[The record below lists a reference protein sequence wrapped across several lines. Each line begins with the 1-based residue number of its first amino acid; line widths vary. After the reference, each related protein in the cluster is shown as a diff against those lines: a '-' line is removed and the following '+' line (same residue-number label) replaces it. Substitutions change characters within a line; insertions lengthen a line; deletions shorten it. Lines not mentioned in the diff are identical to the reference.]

1 MEMKR
6 AALSIVSVT
15 LILVLAMA
23 SLEGRRA
30 LGGIWADEGG
40 GRAPPEVNKEM
51 AMQTFIYCRKY
62 LIEKEGASKDVNPRI
77 QQEATR
83 NLQSALLPERNIY
96 ELISLLPPQVKEIFL
111 VCLREKD
118 LVFQNSGP
126 EAIFSWCMEFV
137 EFVLNSPNAPRR
149 YLLSDLSQQDS
160 GTPILALESAP
171 ETELSQ
177 DLEKSYLA
185 PTSYLSARTHHSDTA
200 LYQLL
205 LISNK
210 VSSSESE
217 DTKGS
222 KSKPPSSSNKPSPPA
237 AKGKNKKLS
246 RKEQE
251 DIDRELMVAVVATA
265 ASTFT
270 LVALLF
276 FCCLKVKGN
285 KNKISPR
292 EEHRDG
298 RPLLDLLDFS
308 GGSPQ
313 QSISL
318 GSSNNKDFCIDSVK
332 NLSAKPDNCDTSLA
346 QAEPLE
352 ATAGTPSLPPV
363 KPPPG
368 GLAPPPGL
376 HPPPPPKA
384 CPPMPPK
391 SKLVPPA
398 PRRQGNSA
406 SSEPSDESGAPKT
419 KLKPFFWDKVL
430 ASPGHSMVWDEISGG
445 SFQFNEEMIESLF
458 GYTVDHHKNDQR
470 KDLSQYIKIID
481 PRKAQNLSIL
491 LRALNVTTA
500 EVVDA
505 LQECNELPT
514 ELLSTLLKM
523 APTQDEEL
531 KLRLYTGDLS
541 LLGPAERFLKVLVE
555 IPFAFKRIE
564 SLLFMSS
571 LEEEFSS
578 VKDSF
583 KTLEVACDKLKSSR
597 LFLKLLE
604 AVLKTGNRMN
614 DGTYRGGA
622 SAFRLDTLLK
632 LSDVKGT
639 DGKTTLLHFVV
650 QEIIR
655 TEGIK
660 AIRALK
666 SNQSIS
672 SSKSVDLV
680 EDPNQ
685 HTEECYFNLGLQVVS
700 VVGSELQD
708 VKKAAV
714 IDADALTTAVLKLN
728 SSLSKIREFLN
739 NDMKN
744 MNEECEFVVA
754 LSSFIDKTDADI
766 RWLSVEEKRIM
777 ALIKST
783 ADYFHG
789 NSGRDEGL
797 RLFAIIRDFLMMVDK
812 VCNEVREARMKHNK
826 TSKKEKEA
834 ASVSA
839 SPDNRPPI
847 SSDKRHPFKDMR
859 ERLFPAIQD
868 RRMESSS
875 SDDESP

>member
-6 AALSIVSVT
+6 AALSIASVT

-51 AMQTFIYCRKY
+51 TFIYCRKY

-77 QQEATR
+77 QQQATR

-118 LVFQNSGP
+118 LVFQDSGP

-210 VSSSESE
+210 ASSSESE

-222 KSKPPSSSNKPSPPA
+222 KSKPPSSSNKPSPPG
-237 AKGKNKKLS
+237 AK
-246 RKEQE
+246 
-251 DIDRELMVAVVATA
+251 
-265 ASTFT
+265 
-270 LVALLF
+270 
-276 FCCLKVKGN
+276 
-285 KNKISPR
+285 
-292 EEHRDG
+292 
-298 RPLLDLLDFS
+298 
-308 GGSPQ
+308 
-313 QSISL
+313 
-318 GSSNNKDFCIDSVK
+318 
-332 NLSAKPDNCDTSLA
+332 
-346 QAEPLE
+346 
-352 ATAGTPSLPPV
+352 
-363 KPPPG
+363 
-368 GLAPPPGL
+368 
-376 HPPPPPKA
+376 
-384 CPPMPPK
+384 
-391 SKLVPPA
+391 
-398 PRRQGNSA
+398 GNSA

-571 LEEEFSS
+571 LEDEFSS

-700 VVGSELQD
+700 VLSSELQD

-777 ALIKST
+777 VLIKST

-839 SPDNRPPI
+839 CPDNRPPI